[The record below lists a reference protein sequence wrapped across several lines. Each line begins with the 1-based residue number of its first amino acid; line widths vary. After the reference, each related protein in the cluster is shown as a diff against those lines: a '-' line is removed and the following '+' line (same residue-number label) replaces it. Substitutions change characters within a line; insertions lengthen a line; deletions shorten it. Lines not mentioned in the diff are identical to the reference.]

1 MTPMQKHAIE
11 HPLARAIPD
20 GIKAQAFRRI
30 DYPWSLILTVNK

>member
-1 MTPMQKHAIE
+1 MTPMQKYAIE

-20 GIKAQAFRRI
+20 AIAAQNFRRI